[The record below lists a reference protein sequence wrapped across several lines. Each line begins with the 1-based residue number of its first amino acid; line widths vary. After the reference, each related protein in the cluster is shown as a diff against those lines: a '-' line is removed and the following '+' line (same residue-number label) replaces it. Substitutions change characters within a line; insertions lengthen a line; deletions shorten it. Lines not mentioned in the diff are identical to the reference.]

1 MMLGNDHSERLR
13 QSFADQFEAD
23 GKDIFYRRSM
33 KGAPVRVTEAER
45 EAFVSAYNRRLR
57 YAMWPIPFVTVLLI
71 GMLVWFAPDT
81 HGTTGQWIM
90 WPGICLAIA
99 PSLVIMRWAW
109 TAPVRELKL
118 RTPSG
123 PARGRDEVRRI
134 AFSRMSYQQ
143 FGVAAVGIVLLVLKV
158 SAHQDVLHGWGRLWL
173 VAAGGLIALTC
184 LQAVRKWKHER
195 T

>member
-1 MMLGNDHSERLR
+1 
-13 QSFADQFEAD
+13 
-23 GKDIFYRRSM
+23 M

-81 HGTTGQWIM
+81 RGTTGQWIM

-99 PSLVIMRWAW
+99 PSLGIMRWAW

-123 PARGRDEVRRI
+123 PARNRDEVRRI

-143 FGVAAVGIVLLVLKV
+143 LGVAAVGVGLLVLKV

-173 VAAGGLIALTC
+173 VAAGSLIALTC